1 MSVDVKEI
9 AGRLTESQREAL
21 TGSVDVQDL
30 GYLTK
35 AETGRSAKAI
45 HRYGLTWLGWAPST
59 LTPLGLAVRNHLLA
73 TEPTA

>member
-9 AGRLTESQREAL
+9 AGGLTEAQQEAL
-21 TGSVDVQDL
+21 TGSFDLQEL
-30 GYLTK
+30 GYMTK
-35 AETGRSAKAI
+35 AETGRSAKAL

-59 LTPLGLAVRNHLLA
+59 LTPLGLAVRAHLLA